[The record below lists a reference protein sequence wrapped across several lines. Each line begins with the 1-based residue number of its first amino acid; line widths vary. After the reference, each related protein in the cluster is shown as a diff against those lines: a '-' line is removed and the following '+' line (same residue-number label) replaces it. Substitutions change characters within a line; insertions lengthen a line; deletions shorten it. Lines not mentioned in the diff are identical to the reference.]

1 MEINAG
7 ICLLFSVRSA
17 SNTLRGG
24 RIKVLGSIVSN
35 PDSKALANL
44 EKSLFHLVEK
54 PIRLTLTDNLHSM
67 IHIRPSKSGY
77 RVRLHHMFLQADK
90 EVLKS
95 LARFISG
102 RKQKAPSLLRD
113 FVASNHN
120 KIRKAPRKPRRT
132 ILRHNGLHFN
142 LKKLFDQ
149 VNQEYFANKLDCY
162 ITWGARRLVHRQNS
176 IKLASYSDRTK
187 IIRISPVLDRSY
199 VPKYILTGIIYHE
212 MLRHYLGVESRNGRK
227 MAHTKRFRRFEQ
239 RFRHYHKLQAWK
251 EKNLYRLLGR

>member
-1 MEINAG
+1 MV
-7 ICLLFSVRSA
+7 SV
-17 SNTLRGG
+17 
-24 RIKVLGSIVSN
+24 VSN
-35 PDSKALANL
+35 LNAKALANL
-44 EKSLFHLVEK
+44 ENSLLRLVKK
-54 PIRLTLTDNLHSM
+54 PIRLTLTDNTCSM
-67 IHIRPSKSGY
+67 IHISPSESGY

-90 EVLKS
+90 EVLNS
-95 LARFISG
+95 LAHFISG

-120 KIRKAPRKPRRT
+120 KIKRVPANPRRT
-132 ILRHNGLHFN
+132 NLRHQGLHFN

-149 VNQEYFANKLDCY
+149 VNQEYFGNKIDCH

-176 IKLASYSDRTK
+176 IKLASYSDKTK
-187 IIRISPVLDRSY
+187 TIRINPVLDRSY
-199 VPKYILTGIIYHE
+199 VPKYILAGIIYHE
-212 MLRHYLGVESRNGRK
+212 MLHHYLGVEFRNGRK